1 MGPGPPPRRAKR
13 SNTSSRRGITTAG
26 THSTQGDK
34 SLDMDPI
41 PDVRLSDDTT
51 DDENWNRKRYQREDE
66 DLWGFGELVSNK
78 QPAVAP
84 PSLRV
89 TGVTR
94 PGTSKSSVDSYY
106 AVRNPPVNDLHPP
119 VVSLPSPHP
128 SNNRW
133 MLQPPPKAAVMSG
146 KERAKMDRSH
156 SGSGSS
162 SRVELS
168 LQRQVSTRQMQQKL
182 ERGETPEMPP
192 ISRGSSY
199 SNLVGGQRHDRPRT
213 PHARPISAASSR
225 IEKRRDTAVARID
238 GIDRSSGESNETN
251 QRSTASSKVS
261 SLPSIKVV
269 RVRGNRQQL
278 STVMSSGSGASPST
292 HQEVGLAD
300 ENKNNVSKIPA
311 QVRRTM
317 TYHASSKESSD
328 FPYMVKQRNPLA
340 SSDMS
345 SLNVIQDLVSPRAL
359 SNSQYISA
367 PLVEAR
373 IKLPPFNMEEE
384 TAISITRDSRWADSG
399 VGLTQNWVTD
409 HTDDDQVTHVPFD
422 SSTPQRD
429 PRMRWS
435 VDF

>member
-13 SNTSSRRGITTAG
+13 SNTSSRRGITTAE

-41 PDVRLSDDTT
+41 PDVRLSGDTT

-78 QPAVAP
+78 QTAVAAS
-84 PSLRV
+84 SLRA
-89 TGVTR
+89 TGITR
-94 PGTSKSSVDSYY
+94 PGTSKSSADSYY

-146 KERAKMDRSH
+146 KERAKTDRSH

-168 LQRQVSTRQMQQKL
+168 LQRQVSSRQMQQKI

-199 SNLVGGQRHDRPRT
+199 SNLVGGQRHERPRT

-225 IEKRRDTAVARID
+225 IEKRRDTAMARGD
-238 GIDRSSGESNETN
+238 GVDRSSGESNETT
-251 QRSTASSKVS
+251 QRSTASSNVS
-261 SLPSIKVV
+261 TLPSINVV
-269 RVRGNRQQL
+269 RVRGSRQQL
-278 STVMSSGSGASPST
+278 STVMSSDSGASPPT
-292 HQEVGLAD
+292 HQGVGTAD
-300 ENKNNVSKIPA
+300 ENENDLSRTPIKF
-311 QVRRTM
+311 RRTM

-328 FPYMVKQRNPLA
+328 FPYMVKQRNPLT

-345 SLNVIQDLVSPRAL
+345 SLNVLQDFVSPRTL
-359 SNSQYISA
+359 SKSRYVPA

-373 IKLPPFNMEEE
+373 IKLPPSVTEKE
-384 TAISITRDSRWADSG
+384 TVFSNTKGSRWMDNG
-399 VGLTQNWVTD
+399 FGFTQNRSTNYM
-409 HTDDDQVTHVPFD
+409 DDLVTHAPFD